1 MIPGRPVTA
10 YVFLCKAGERSLKVR
25 VMLDPLDY
33 PDGEREPAAMLAR
46 AGVQAKYLSGASEA
60 LLTEILETF

>member
-1 MIPGRPVTA
+1 VIPGRSVTA
-10 YVFLCKAGERSLKVR
+10 YVFLCKAGDRSLKVR

-33 PDGEREPAAMLAR
+33 PDEEREPSAMLAR
-46 AGVQAKYLSGASEA
+46 AGVQAKYLSGAAEV